1 MTMLNSHSPR
11 RLQAWSLPL
20 LLLVLIGLAAA
31 CGGGDDETSSS
42 TTLSEDLT
50 REEEAGEPQEG
61 GNIAF
66 GLLAETNN
74 WNPYEGQWA
83 SSAYIV
89 ANSIFDPL
97 VALDPDGNAVPYLAE
112 SVESNDDFTEW
123 TIKLRPDISFHNGE
137 KLDAAA
143 LETNLEAGA
152 ASGLTAVVFSAVES
166 VDQVDDLTVSVKMS
180 SPWATFPLTLTAQ
193 PGYMAAPEML
203 ASEDGPRNPV
213 GTGPYVFEDWVVDAT
228 LDVTKNEDY
237 WREGF
242 PYLDSIEFQV
252 LADTQ
257 SRTQA
262 LKSGTVDVIQTGT
275 PEQLLEFQE
284 LGKEGEYQT
293 FTDAGE
299 EADETI
305 IALNTSTAPFDDPI
319 ARKAIATGID
329 QDALSETSFSGAL
342 PGART
347 PFQPE
352 SPFYVSPEDLGY
364 PEYDLEAA
372 KALVEEY
379 KAAHDGDT
387 IKFTAL
393 VPTDPTYQ
401 AIAQALQQ
409 QAAEAGIQVELQ
421 AMEQT
426 QLITRVLTGDY
437 QAAGFILYG
446 SPTFDRAYPF
456 IATPSAPYPGI
467 SLNFTR
473 NDNPRIVE
481 AMDAARATDD
491 IDAQIEAYRTVQEE
505 MATDLDRIFLVHN
518 VGGIAYTNSTHG
530 FLGTTFPDSDVQA
543 IPGYGLSAP
552 FTYSIWID

>member
-1 MTMLNSHSPR
+1 MADLRSPR
-11 RLQAWSLPL
+11 RILPWSL
-20 LLLVLIGLAAA
+20 LLLTLVVVGAA

-42 TTLSEDLT
+42 TTLASDLT
-50 REEEAGEPQEG
+50 GEEDAGPPQEG
-61 GNIAF
+61 GSIAF

-74 WNPYEGQWA
+74 WNPFEGQWA

-97 VALDPDGNAVPYLAE
+97 VALNPDGEAEPYLAE
-112 SVESNDDFTEW
+112 SITSNDDFTEW
-123 TIKLRPDISFHNGE
+123 TIKLRPGITFHNDE
-137 KLDAAA
+137 VLDAEA
-143 LETNLEAGA
+143 LKTNLDAGA
-152 ASGLTAVVFSAVES
+152 ASGLTAVVFSAVEN
-166 VDQVDDLTVSVKMS
+166 VEPVDDLTVKVTMNT
-180 SPWATFPLTLTAQ
+180 PWATFPLTLSAQ

-213 GTGPYVFEDWVVDAT
+213 GTGPYVFEEWVVDAT
-228 LDVTKNEDY
+228 LDVIANDNY
-237 WREGF
+237 WRDGF

-275 PEQLLEFQE
+275 PEQLIEFQE
-284 LGKEGEYQT
+284 LGEAGDFQT

-305 IALNTSTAPFDDPI
+305 IALNTSVPPFDDPL
-319 ARKAIATGID
+319 AREAIATGID
-329 QDALSETSFSGAL
+329 QDALSETSFQGAL
-342 PGART
+342 PGARG
-347 PFQPE
+347 PFTEE
-352 SPFYVSPEDLGY
+352 SPFYVPPEDLGY

-372 KALVEEY
+372 RQLVEEY
-379 KAAHDGDT
+379 KAAHDGET
-387 IKFTAL
+387 IRFTAL

-409 QAAEAGIQVELQ
+409 QAAEAGIEVELQ

-437 QAAGFILYG
+437 EAAGFILYG

-456 IATPSAPYPGI
+456 IATPSAPYPAI

-473 NDNPRIVE
+473 NDNPTIVE

-491 IDAQIEAYRTVQEE
+491 IDAQVEAYRTVQEE
-505 MATDLDRIFLVHN
+505 LATDLDRIFLVHN

-530 FLGTTFPDSDVQA
+530 FLSTTFPDSETQA

-552 FTYSIWID
+552 FTYSIWRE

>member
-1 MTMLNSHSPR
+1 MTMSDTHLPR
-11 RLQAWSLPL
+11 RLQAWSVPL
-20 LLLVLIGLAAA
+20 LLLVLVTIAAA

-42 TTLSEDLT
+42 TTLAGDLT
-50 REEEAGEPQEG
+50 GEEDAGPPQEG

-97 VALDPDGNAVPYLAE
+97 VALTPEGEAEPYLAE
-112 SVESNDDFTEW
+112 SVTSNDDFTEW
-123 TIKLRPDISFHNGE
+123 TIKLRPNITFHNDE

-152 ASGLTAVVFSAVES
+152 SSGLTAVVFSAVES
-166 VDQVDDLTVSVKMS
+166 VDQVDDLTVSVKMN

-193 PGYMAAPEML
+193 PGYMAAPAML

-213 GTGPYVFEDWVVDAT
+213 GTGPFVFESWVVDAS
-228 LDVTKNEDY
+228 LDVSKNDNY

-275 PEQLLEFQE
+275 PEQLIEFQE
-284 LGKEGEYQT
+284 LGEAGDYQT
-293 FTDAGE
+293 FTDVGE

-305 IALNTSTAPFDDPI
+305 IALNTAEAPFDDPI

-342 PGART
+342 PGARG
-347 PFQPE
+347 PFTPE
-352 SPFYVSPEDLGY
+352 SPFYVPPEDLGY

-372 KALVEEY
+372 RALVEEY
-379 KAAHDGDT
+379 KAAHNGET
-387 IKFTAL
+387 IRFTAL

-409 QAAEAGIQVELQ
+409 QAAEAGIEVELQ

-473 NDNPRIVE
+473 NDNPAIVE

-505 MATDLDRIFLVHN
+505 LATDLDRIFLVHN
-518 VGGIAYTNSTHG
+518 VGGIAYTNQTHG
-530 FLGTTFPDSDVQA
+530 FLSTTFPESETEA

-552 FTYSIWID
+552 FTYAVWVE